1 MHDKSEIK
9 PTRKKT
15 QMKSFPPV
23 VTRLL
28 CRLVLEH
35 SREANAYRLRRGNAR
50 HIAMATGLSSKQ
62 IHTWL
67 AHARHR
73 HAGSALRPF
82 LEKHA
87 YCYNHKRR
95 IPKRDERALLAHENA
110 IDIAEALLTV
120 AIMRQYQSAV
130 ADLQSLFATTDDDDG
145 YCSAAA
151 E

>member
-1 MHDKSEIK
+1 MHDKSGIK
-9 PTRKKT
+9 PTRKKK

-73 HAGSALRPF
+73 HGGHALRPF

-87 YCYNHKRR
+87 DS
-95 IPKRDERALLAHENA
+95 DERALLAHENG
-110 IDIAEALLTV
+110 IDIADALLTV

-130 ADLQSLFATTDDDDG
+130 ADLQSLFATNDGCYDDG
-145 YCSAAA
+145 DDSQCAAVD